1 METDKNITVAC
12 VFWKGPFKA
21 HKYQNPGYTVKWVER
36 LANMVSQRM
45 HTPYEFV
52 CLSNVEFD
60 LPGVH
65 RIPLQYADTLH
76 GWWAKMELFR
86 DDLPIKPG
94 RVLYLDLDLVLLSDL
109 DPFICFDTFM
119 AVCTTFS
126 TPIEQE
132 EEPGV
137 KYGYNTSVM
146 VFDYPEKLHIWDVFI
161 AEQEQYMEECRSDQ
175 DFLKFKFPLLAKFPR
190 VWVEKLGICINE
202 QGALRIPKKTKILL
216 CMPLKNNKASRRYKL
231 VNKLW
236 R

>member
-1 METDKNITVAC
+1 METNKNITIAC
-12 VFWKGPFKA
+12 VLWKGSFKA

-60 LPGVH
+60 LPGVR
-65 RIPLQYADTLH
+65 RIPLQNDMLH

-94 RVLYLDLDLVLLSDL
+94 RVLYLDLDMVLLSDL
-109 DPFICFDTFM
+109 NPFICFDAFM
-119 AVCTTFS
+119 AVCTAFS

-137 KYGYNTSVM
+137 KYGYNSSVM
-146 VFDYPEKLHIWDVFI
+146 VFDYPVKLHIWDTFV
-161 AEQEQYMEECRSDQ
+161 AAQEQYMEECRSDQ
-175 DFLKFKFPLLAKFPR
+175 DFLKFMFPLLATFPST
-190 VWVEKLGICINE
+190 WVEKLNGCLNKHGEFTLSKDI
-202 QGALRIPKKTKILL
+202 KVLL
-216 CMPLKNNKASRRYKL
+216 CMPVKNNKAARLYKL